1 MRVTRK
7 KALVIAEAACRA
19 WDRANAYRYLGYRT
33 ITLPEDFATT
43 DWPYDVAMSND
54 GHLLISKRE
63 PWPIGV
69 PYHHNTSGKT
79 WLT

>member
-1 MRVTRK
+1 MKVTRK
-7 KALVIAEAACRA
+7 KALLLAEAACRA
-19 WDRANAYRYLGYRT
+19 YERINASRHLGYRT

-54 GHLLISKRE
+54 GHLLISKRP
-63 PWPIGV
+63 PWPVGV

>member
-19 WDRANAYRYLGYRT
+19 YDRADVPGGMT

-54 GHLLISKRE
+54 GHLLISKRQ